1 MLYTVDKI
9 LKIAE
14 AEDGYCEKS
23 KSAVKKDRSVLYK
36 KEAGAGSDN
45 YCKYWEEMK
54 KEWHGQ
60 PWCLCWINWIFKE
73 AYGEKQAKKML
84 CTTGEW
90 TYYTPTAANYFK
102 KKNQWKTKNPKVGDI
117 IFFKNSTRICH
128 VGLVVKVTDSYVY
141 TIEGNTSGA
150 SGVVRN
156 GGMVYGHKKYS
167 LSYSKIAGYGR
178 PDYDVEEKK
187 ETSKKESTKKES
199 FKSETI
205 SKNPSNKSNKIK
217 EWQNAAIKD
226 GFKFPVCGA
235 DGEWGSEC
243 ESVARKAI
251 CKKRTTY
258 KYKNLTKIIQE
269 VVGATVDGKFGK
281 STRKCVMR
289 WQEKNG
295 LSADGEFGI
304 LSWKKLLNVK

>member
-1 MLYTVDKI
+1 MAYTVEKI

-14 AEDGYCEKS
+14 GEVGYCEKS
-23 KSAVKKDRSVLYK
+23 STAVKNDSSVLNK
-36 KEAGAGSDN
+36 KESGAGSDN
-45 YCKYWEEMK
+45 WTKYWRDLK
-54 KEWHGQ
+54 PSFQGQ

-73 AYGEKQAKKML
+73 AYGEKQAKKLL
-84 CTTGEW
+84 CTPGEW

-102 KKNQWKTKNPKVGDI
+102 NKKQWKTKNPKVGDV

-128 VGLVVKVTDSYVY
+128 VGLVVKVDDNYVY

-156 GGMVYGHKKYS
+156 GGMVYGLKKYA
-167 LSYSKIAGYGR
+167 LGYSKIAGYGR
-178 PDYDVEEKK
+178 PAYDVEDDKSKNETPKK
-187 ETSKKESTKKES
+187 ETST
-199 FKSETI
+199 KSETTT
-205 SKNPSNKSNKIK
+205 KKTSNKSNKIK
-217 EWQNAAIKD
+217 EWQKAAIAD

-243 ESVARKAI
+243 EFVARKAI

-258 KYKNLTKIIQE
+258 KYKNLTKIVQKA
-269 VVGATVDGKFGK
+269 VGATVDGKFGND
-281 STRKCVMR
+281 TRKYVIR

-295 LSADGEFGI
+295 LSADGVIGLDSWRKILGI
-304 LSWKKLLNVK
+304 K

>member
-1 MLYTVDKI
+1 MANTLDKV
-9 LKIAE
+9 LEIAE
-14 AEDGYCEKS
+14 AENGYCEKS
-23 KSAVKKDRSVLYK
+23 KTAVKKDSSVLNK
-36 KEAGAGSDN
+36 KEGGSGSDN
-45 YCKYWEEMK
+45 WTKYWRDLYPSFQ
-54 KEWHGQ
+54 GQ

-73 AYGEKQAKKML
+73 AYGEKQAKKLL
-84 CTTGEW
+84 CIPGEW

-128 VGLVVKVTDSYVY
+128 VGLVVKVTSSYVY

-156 GGMVYGHKKYS
+156 GGMVYGEKKYS
-167 LSYSKIAGYGR
+167 LSYSKIAGYGSVN
-178 PDYDVEEKK
+178 YDTNNEKETPVK
-187 ETSKKESTKKES
+187 ETSSKSKTTK
-199 FKSETI
+199 TT
-205 SKNPSNKSNKIK
+205 SNKSNKIK
-217 EWQNAAIKD
+217 EWQKAAIAD

-258 KYKNLTKIIQE
+258 KYKNLTKIVQKA
-269 VVGATVDGKFGK
+269 VGADVDGKFGND
-281 STRKCVMR
+281 TRKCVMQ
-289 WQEKNG
+289 WQSKNG
-295 LSADGEFGI
+295 LTADGVVGI
-304 LSWKKLLNVK
+304 DSWRKILGIK